1 MTFWISNYKNYHN
14 IPNNYLCVSISK
26 NVPYF
31 FNKRNAIIPYD
42 GIFNIPNILII
53 DDFENAYYNYI
64 NNKIISMGYKNF
76 PMYLAKV
83 KEMYENNIFHDDND
97 NSIKYSNIVFM
108 FDDEEDNKHIP
119 LIIKLF
125 DNFGY
130 KINNYKSNNDLSLF

>member
-76 PMYLAKV
+76 PMYLAKI
-83 KEMYENNIFHDDND
+83 KEMYENNIFHDDNE

-130 KINNYKSNNDLSLF
+130 KINNYKYNNDLSLF

>member
-108 FDDEEDNKHIP
+108 FDEEEDNKHIP

-130 KINNYKSNNDLSLF
+130 KINNYKYNNDLSLF

>member
-26 NVPYF
+26 NVPDF

-64 NNKIISMGYKNF
+64 NNKME
-76 PMYLAKV
+76 V
-83 KEMYENNIFHDDND
+83 E
-97 NSIKYSNIVFM
+97 
-108 FDDEEDNKHIP
+108 
-119 LIIKLF
+119 
-125 DNFGY
+125 
-130 KINNYKSNNDLSLF
+130 

>member
-108 FDDEEDNKHIP
+108 FDEEEDNKHIP

>member
-53 DDFENAYYNYI
+53 EDFENAYYNYI

>member
-76 PMYLAKV
+76 PMDLAKV